1 MHFDI
6 PAGPQW
12 FLGRDFII
20 DLVSVVVLL
29 LIGFFS
35 WKYYSLNKSNKKH
48 LLIFTSLVLLGLSFI
63 FKIATYFI
71 LYSTHFQVQ
80 VYQLFGRM
88 VYYVTPTSSL
98 FAVSFIIYAALTL
111 LGFFIF
117 FTVYEKLSLKSVIL
131 IMYLMVAVVLFS
143 EDAYIFMHLTAFLLT
158 LMIALSLWKSYRI
171 NGMKT
176 TKCLALSFGI
186 ISLSLILF
194 ILAHNYSSMY
204 VVGELVQLAGYVVLL
219 VTFISVLKHGKK
231 KGKTT
236 NN

>member
-1 MHFDI
+1 MHIDI

-20 DLVSVVVLL
+20 DLVSVIVLL

-35 WKYYSLNKSNKKH
+35 WKYYSMNKSNKKH

-71 LYSTHFQVQ
+71 MYSTNFQVQ
-80 VYQLFGRM
+80 VYQLFGSL
-88 VYYVTPTSSL
+88 VYYVTPTNSL
-98 FAVSFIIYAALTL
+98 FAVSFIVYAVLTL

-117 FTVYEKLSLKSVIL
+117 FTVYESFSLKSVIL
-131 IMYLMVAVVLFS
+131 IMYLLITVVLFS
-143 EDAYIFMHLTAFLLT
+143 DDAYIFMHLTAFLLT
-158 LMIALSLWKSYRI
+158 LMISLSLWKNYRL
-171 NGMKT
+171 NKLRT
-176 TKCLALSFGI
+176 TKGLAFSFGM
-186 ISLSLILF
+186 ISLSLLLF

-231 KGKTT
+231 KGKTA

>member
-48 LLIFTSLVLLGLSFI
+48 LLIFTSFILLGLSFI

-71 LYSTHFQVQ
+71 LYSSHFQVQ
-80 VYQLFGRM
+80 VYQLFGKL
-88 VYYVTPTSSL
+88 VYYVTPTNTL
-98 FAVSFIIYAALTL
+98 FAVSFIIYAVLML
-111 LGFFIF
+111 IGFFIF
-117 FTVYEKLSLKSVIL
+117 FTVYEKFSIKSVIL
-131 IMYLMVAVVLFS
+131 IMFLLVTIVLFTD
-143 EDAYIFMHLTAFLLT
+143 DAYIFMHLTAFLLT
-158 LMIALSLWKSYRI
+158 LMIALSLLRNYRL
-171 NGMKT
+171 NGMRT
-176 TKCLALSFGI
+176 TKYLAMSFGI

-204 VVGELVQLAGYVVLL
+204 VVGELVQLAGYVILL

-231 KGKTT
+231 KGKIT